1 MNPEGKFAVV
11 TGGGSGI
18 GLAITKALRAAGSE
32 VLIVGRNETRLNAA
46 RGDDSLILTVAA
58 DLAHADD
65 RGRLIDQ
72 LSSGR
77 SLDILVNNAA
87 SMTRIDLHN
96 PNAQSLLEHDVAL
109 DLAAPVHLSI
119 ALLPVLRQ
127 RPEAAIV
134 NVSTGLIYAPLAFNP
149 GYSTAKAGLH
159 AFTRSLR
166 RQTRRDSIQVL
177 EVFPPI
183 VDTELTRD
191 YGGPKIGPEAVG
203 TAVVKALVHSRNELR
218 IGRAKFLYS
227 MSRIVPNGIFSMIN
241 RAAEKRTL
249 VT

>member
-1 MNPEGKFAVV
+1 MNLEGKFAVV

-18 GLAITKALRAAGSE
+18 GLAITKTLRAAGSD
-32 VLIVGRNETRLNAA
+32 VLIVGRNEARLNAA
-46 RGDDSLILTVAA
+46 RGDDSGILTVAA
-58 DLAHADD
+58 DLTNPDD
-65 RGRLIDQ
+65 RVRLIEE

-77 SLDILVNNAA
+77 PLDILVNNAG

-96 PNAQSLLEHDVAL
+96 PNAQSLMEHDVAL
-109 DLAAPVHLSI
+109 DLAAPVQLSI

-159 AFTRSLR
+159 GFTRSLR
-166 RQTRRDSIQVL
+166 RQTRGDSIHVL

-183 VDTELTRD
+183 VETELTKD
-191 YGGPKIGPEAVG
+191 FGGPKIGPEAVG
-203 TAVVKALVHSRNELR
+203 TAVVKALVHNRSELR
-218 IGRAKFLYS
+218 IGRAKFLS
-227 MSRIVPNGIFSMIN
+227 TMSRIAPNGIFSLIN
-241 RAAEKRTL
+241 RAVEKRSL
-249 VT
+249 DR